1 MIGVNHDEKN
11 KLQFEMVDILTKDYY
26 ELQNISK
33 TPVIYKTV
41 NKDVKL
47 IEKFSTDIL
56 GNLYKI
62 TSKEHPQTII
72 KKA

>member
-1 MIGVNHDEKN
+1 MTGASTTFGDE
-11 KLQFEMVDILTKDYY
+11 
-26 ELQNISK
+26 
-33 TPVIYKTV
+33 PVIYKTV